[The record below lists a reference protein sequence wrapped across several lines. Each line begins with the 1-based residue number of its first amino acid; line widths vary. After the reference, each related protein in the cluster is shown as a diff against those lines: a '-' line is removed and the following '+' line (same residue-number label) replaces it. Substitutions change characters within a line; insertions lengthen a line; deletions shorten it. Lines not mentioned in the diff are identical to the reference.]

1 VLDIS
6 TSKHQIES
14 MRTTWNYRREAVA
27 MVREFARQRNISE
40 GEAASLLIL
49 NGGAGRKSF
58 KKRNGIFLARNDG
71 VPVTREEV
79 NAGLYDE

>member
-1 VLDIS
+1 
-6 TSKHQIES
+6 
-14 MRTTWNYRREAVA
+14 MRTTWNYRPEAVA
-27 MVREFARQRNISE
+27 MVREFARQRKLTE

-49 NGGAGRKSF
+49 NGGAGHKPL

-79 NAGLYDE
+79 NAALYDE